1 MRSYLSLIIIF
12 QIMTLSLSDRLVFLY
27 THFRHGARAPLN
39 IDDNYAD
46 KLGENWTN
54 PGELTGVGQRMHY
67 LLGLRNRLRYIK
79 NEKFISE
86 KFDPH
91 EVLIFTTD
99 RNRTMVSVASQLQ
112 GLYPQKDEQGEK
124 LTESQQKVALPQ
136 VYVNDT
142 YIQEEITNLGD
153 KALPYLMTLAP
164 IRMVNDNERK
174 MNVYDIEECTE
185 ERDQVKETNSKNIP
199 ELKEYIEKFN
209 GQYGTA
215 WNQYFDTHKGNYT
228 YNEIHDICDSF
239 LSDYAD
245 DREMKTFKEKT
256 GLDFDELNDKC
267 FDFFRIYYLYT
278 YHGDDE
284 KILAHVDSSK
294 LMKELIFYIK
304 RRLDADITSTNEDA
318 NYKDYS
324 RPRMIMTS
332 GHDSTVSADLIL
344 IIRALGLNE
353 TELYDFPKYAT
364 QLAIEVRTNKAVNTD
379 GSYNDYNVVG
389 YFDDKQIFNVN
400 ANDFLNKIE
409 NEVWSD
415 SKVNEFC
422 GFDDT
427 TTNTNNGTSN
437 NGSNSNSTNSN
448 DDDSDNAKKAYKA
461 LMIVFICLTAI
472 LLATTIFLAY
482 KLSKANAP
490 RPPIDTNY
498 QTNGNDTTQNNLK

>member
-1 MRSYLSLIIIF
+1 
-12 QIMTLSLSDRLVFLY
+12 
-27 THFRHGARAPLN
+27 
-39 IDDNYAD
+39 
-46 KLGENWTN
+46 
-54 PGELTGVGQRMHY
+54 
-67 LLGLRNRLRYIK
+67 
-79 NEKFISE
+79 
-86 KFDPH
+86 
-91 EVLIFTTD
+91 
-99 RNRTMVSVASQLQ
+99 
-112 GLYPQKDEQGEK
+112 
-124 LTESQQKVALPQ
+124 
-136 VYVNDT
+136 VNDT